1 MFVRGLQAS
10 YNTLSARH
18 GFTIPYGPILVF
30 GLSCGQIMFA
40 FLLSP
45 STIPREYVDWIQ
57 RASQVS
63 KNAISINYAVER
75 RQQVP
80 QVLLS
85 KALEDRHLTKH
96 NRNRLEALLGNARW
110 RMNPNTVPW

>member
-1 MFVRGLQAS
+1 
-10 YNTLSARH
+10 
-18 GFTIPYGPILVF
+18 
-30 GLSCGQIMFA
+30 MFA

-75 RQQVP
+75 RKNVP
-80 QVLLS
+80 QALLS
-85 KALEDRHLTKH
+85 KALEDKRLTAH
-96 NRNRLEALLGNARW
+96 NRGKLEDLLGSLAW
-110 RMNPNTVPW
+110 RQNPNTVPW